1 MNLSIIV
8 NKIIVFLKEAQRE
21 MKKVNWITREETLKY
36 TLIVIGISLTV
47 AVFLSSLDY
56 VFSSLLK
63 LYIH

>member
-56 VFSSLLK
+56 VFSSLLR